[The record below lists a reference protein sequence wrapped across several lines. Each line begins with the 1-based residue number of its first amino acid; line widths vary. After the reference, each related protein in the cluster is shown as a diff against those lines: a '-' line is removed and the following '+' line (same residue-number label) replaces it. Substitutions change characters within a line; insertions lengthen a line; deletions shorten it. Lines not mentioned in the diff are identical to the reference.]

1 MDTHKNI
8 ILLGATG
15 SIGQTTLNIV
25 SRDADQFHITAVSA
39 HTEAEKLRE
48 IQHNFH
54 IRTAALSV
62 DAETEDSTDFPYRG
76 SRGLVDMVRETEAD
90 LVVNGITGAAGLAP
104 SIAALE
110 SGKDLILAN
119 KETAVMAGP
128 LIFKLAEKFGR
139 RIIPVDSEHSAILQ
153 LIRFRP
159 PEMIDQVILTASGGP
174 FAARPEESFRSI
186 TPAEAL
192 RHPTWNMGR
201 KISID
206 SATLA
211 NKGLEIIETHIFFS
225 LPPEKIDVVIHPQS
239 IIHSMIS
246 TTDGCFYAQLS
257 STDMKV
263 PILNA
268 LLYPEIATEVI
279 SPFNPVGMNLSFA
292 EPDRKKFPM
301 LDFAYYSLIHG
312 GSYPI
317 AYNAANEIAVNSFLN
332 EQISFNDIPRLTGD
346 VLDLD
351 FSAAPA
357 SFDEVFA
364 ADRRARKMSL
374 ELIGRL

>member
-1 MDTHKNI
+1 MDTQKNI

-15 SIGQTTLNIV
+15 SIGQNTLSIV
-25 SRDADQFHITAVSA
+25 SRYAEQFSINAVSA
-39 HTEAEKLRE
+39 HTQGEKLRE

-54 IRTAALSV
+54 IPAAALSS
-62 DAETEDSTDFPYRG
+62 DAEIEGSTDFPYWG
-76 SRGLVDMVRETEAD
+76 SRGLTDMIRETDAD
-90 LVVNGITGAAGLAP
+90 MVVNGITGATGLAP

-119 KETAVMAGP
+119 KETVVMAGP
-128 LIFKLAEKFGR
+128 LIFKLAEKLGR

-159 PEMIDQVILTASGGP
+159 QEMIDHVILTASGGP
-174 FAARPEESFRSI
+174 FAARPQETFSSI

-192 RHPTWNMGR
+192 KHPTWNMGR

-211 NKGLEIIETHIFFS
+211 NKGLEVIETHIFFS

-257 STDMKV
+257 SPDMQV

-268 LLYPEIATEVI
+268 LLYPKIASEVI
-279 SPFNPVGMNLSFA
+279 SPFKPVGMNLSFA

-301 LDFAYYSLIHG
+301 LDFAYDSLVHG
-312 GSYPI
+312 GSYTI
-317 AYNAANEIAVNSFLN
+317 AYNAANEIAVNAFLN
-332 EQISFNDIPRLTGD
+332 EQISFTDIPRLTGN

-351 FSAAPA
+351 FSAVPT

-364 ADRRARKMSL
+364 ADRRAREKSL
-374 ELIGRL
+374 EIMGRL